1 MSNMV
6 SRAEVLPCS
15 LFKLSLPNVLSLGPL
30 SVSEMVDDIRALLNI
45 LWIITNKLYF
55 RDGWRH
61 PRPRRL
67 ASSQDQDLRLQS
79 GHGMCLLQGVSY
91 LKLLLSSTYH
101 IGEQH
106 WNVWFQPMID
116 YVDTKERQGIFFE
129 RPVSVSFFFFF
140 DQWVSFFLFLLT
152 LEFLGKHQITKK
164 SCPPV
169 LGGPKFCDLWYFAR
183 PSKSTFPLKYI
194 YSDIFISF
202 IFPDRESPPSPPC
215 GAGHDEPWGWVSNYF
230 PINQQ
235 QQQTIKQSKTI
246 RGDQLT
252 GTGNLERFLV
262 KVGPLSPR
270 KAVPAFQAM

>member
-1 MSNMV
+1 
-6 SRAEVLPCS
+6 
-15 LFKLSLPNVLSLGPL
+15 
-30 SVSEMVDDIRALLNI
+30 
-45 LWIITNKLYF
+45 
-55 RDGWRH
+55 
-61 PRPRRL
+61 
-67 ASSQDQDLRLQS
+67 
-79 GHGMCLLQGVSY
+79 MCLLQGVSY

-129 RPVSVSFFFFF
+129 RPVSVSFFLLF
-140 DQWVSFFLFLLT
+140 WPVSFFFS
-152 LEFLGKHQITKK
+152 FSFDPWVSWKHQITKK

-235 QQQTIKQSKTI
+235 QQQTIKNYQRRPVDWDRQLGTFPGKGRSSITPQSSARISSNEKNI
-246 RGDQLT
+246 YHEI
-252 GTGNLERFLV
+252 NH
-262 KVGPLSPR
+262 
-270 KAVPAFQAM
+270 